1 MRIYMLT
8 DLEGVAGVVSFE
20 QQSYPNAKYLDPA
33 RRLLTGEVNA
43 AAEGLF
49 AAGATEI
56 LVLDGHGIGGICF
69 EDLHPDVT
77 LCHGAGHVLPTFT
90 KEMLGSYDA
99 AVMIGQHAMAG
110 VRTGNQNHT
119 QSSQSIDYYKLN
131 GKAIG
136 ETAQFALMCG
146 HFGVPLIYF
155 SGDKDGCE
163 EAAALIKGLPT
174 TAVKQGLA
182 RGAQITM
189 TAPAARAAIRRDA
202 EAALK
207 KHKQSPLKPLVWDG
221 PFVLE
226 KRFFHTDTADAAA
239 RTKGVERVDS
249 QTVRLRSDS
258 IFDII
263 YA

>member
-1 MRIYMLT
+1 MRIFMLT

-20 QQSYPNAKYLDPA
+20 QQSYADAKYLDNA

-56 LVLDGHGIGGICF
+56 LVVDGHGAGGIWF

-77 LCHGAGHVLPTFT
+77 LCHGRGHVLPLFT
-90 KEMLGSYDA
+90 AEQLGSYDA
-99 AVMIGQHAMAG
+99 AGMIGQHAMAG
-110 VRTGNQNHT
+110 IATGNQNHT
-119 QSSQSIDYYKLN
+119 QSSYSIDYYKLN
-131 GKAIG
+131 GKPIG
-136 ETAQFALMCG
+136 ETAQFTLMCG
-146 HFGVPLIYF
+146 AFGVPLIYF
-155 SGDKDGCE
+155 AGDKDGCD
-163 EAAALIKGLPT
+163 EAAELVKGLPT

-207 KHKQSPLKPLVWDG
+207 KHKKSSRKPLVWDG

-226 KRFFHTDTADAAA
+226 KRFFHTDSADNAA
-239 RTKGVERVDS
+239 RAHGAERVDS
-249 QTVRLRSDS
+249 QTVRIRSDNVA
-258 IFDII
+258 DIL